1 VYAYGENIHAK
12 TITTYN
18 PNGGIST
25 TKTTEYGRD
34 GKEIKK

>member
-1 VYAYGENIHAK
+1 VYAYVENMYPK
-12 TITTYN
+12 TTYY
-18 PNGGIST
+18 PDGGIST